1 MHGIFNVENALAAIA
16 AAYAAGIGAEEMK
29 QGLEQ
34 VTVDGRMEEYTS
46 RDRNV
51 KAIVDY
57 AHNGLSFE
65 KIFDSVKLEFPDYKV
80 VSVFGCPGGKALN
93 RRRDMGIIAGRACSK
108 VYLSADDPGTERV
121 QDISREI
128 GRYME
133 ATGCPYEC
141 IPDREEA
148 IRKAIAEAEENTVI
162 LVLGKGSENS
172 QKIGHIRRFYKSDSE
187 IVKEC
192 MEKWASGT

>member
-1 MHGIFNVENALAAIA
+1 
-16 AAYAAGIGAEEMK
+16 
-29 QGLEQ
+29 
-34 VTVDGRMEEYTS
+34 
-46 RDRNV
+46 
-51 KAIVDY
+51 
-57 AHNGLSFE
+57 
-65 KIFDSVKLEFPDYKV
+65 
-80 VSVFGCPGGKALN
+80 
-93 RRRDMGIIAGRACSK
+93 
-108 VYLSADDPGTERV
+108 
-121 QDISREI
+121 
-128 GRYME
+128 ME